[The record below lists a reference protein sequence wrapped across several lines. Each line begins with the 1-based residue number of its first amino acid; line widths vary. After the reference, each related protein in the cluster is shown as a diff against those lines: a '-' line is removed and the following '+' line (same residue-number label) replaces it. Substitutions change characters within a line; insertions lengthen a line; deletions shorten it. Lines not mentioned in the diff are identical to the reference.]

1 MLTPQQLDRYR
12 AWLDN
17 ARRLRELT
25 TELETLTIHA
35 VEQANDGRAKRRTRS
50 AENEVDLCECA
61 LYGSPLGGRRLLAPV
76 LYCA

>member
-12 AWLDN
+12 DWLDN

-35 VEQANDGRAKRRTRS
+35 VEH
-50 AENEVDLCECA
+50 AEGW
-61 LYGSPLGGRRLLAPV
+61 GS
-76 LYCA
+76 